1 MPHCILLLLSASM
14 RVWLRRM
21 AIPEPQE
28 WTYKFPPGIHQ
39 EAHKRSPPKKLLRC
53 IPAERPHTPERA
65 RPNAESSL
73 LPALSFEQFLVSDP
87 LRVFRVSDL
96 QPICMLC

>member
-28 WTYKFPPGIHQ
+28 WTYKFPLASIKKLTSGL
-39 EAHKRSPPKKLLRC
+39 PPKNFSGVFQLNALTRQSALGPMLK
-53 IPAERPHTPERA
+53 A
-65 RPNAESSL
+65 RL